1 MSLIQLSSAWHAMTH
16 YWQIRSHKPACHQH
30 LDDDWLESLDDCRKS
45 TCVCLSAFYICLK
58 HLWGRVGST
67 DGFFPRKPAL
77 KRLASAVRRTSYWT
91 FVVQPTRVVWAKE
104 RKNVSCERTVCRHDP
119 TSEYVCFLRGSLHC
133 ELVNLVR
140 WSAKIQ
146 KQACWEHVQQ
156 LISSCIGLLVRK
168 LSCNLTVGYV

>member
-1 MSLIQLSSAWHAMTH
+1 MFSTTGIISNGRRSSIGPAKLNRIPFIHDNLAFVISDN
-16 YWQIRSHKPACHQH
+16 WQGRLH
-30 LDDDWLESLDDCRKS
+30 WL
-45 TCVCLSAFYICLK
+45 CLSETLFV
-58 HLWGRVGST
+58 GSGGST
-67 DGFFPRKPAL
+67 DGFFARKPSL

-133 ELVNLVR
+133 ELVR

-156 LISSCIGLLVRK
+156 LISSCIGLLVR
-168 LSCNLTVGYV
+168 S